1 MVEDKSVEET
11 MDEIMKLSG
20 FISEN
25 DTAVLVQRLLES
37 KNLTLVPNIVI
48 QVQKTKKADNFDE
61 HVANKATV

>member
-1 MVEDKSVEET
+1 MVEDKSTEET

-61 HVANKATV
+61 HVANKTTV